1 MGGVNRTQPHMKND
15 IVRQSLLK
23 EAFMGVCLGT
33 ANIIPGVSGGTFL
46 LIFGIYGRVFAILNR
61 INRSFVFR
69 LGALLFYVVKNLGR
83 NGSTRDFLTFLK
95 ETDLLFLLKLMM
107 GAVIAIL
114 ALSNLMKYLLLHQFV
129 YTYSLFF
136 GLILVSI
143 SIPIKLMNSLKV
155 PMVFWA
161 LLGLSVPLFVSG
173 AVNPYDKVKIK
184 SDHLERAYQKVDA
197 PSNIEGEESV
207 SQDISPSKVIE
218 NKTGKTRKT
227 RLLSF
232 VGKYTIEEYVYAFI
246 CGAVSISAMVLPGIS
261 GSLVLILMGTYFDI
275 ISAISA
281 LKFGQ
286 VDTFAFLCCFGIGIV
301 VGGLLFARLISFVLD
316 RYYNGTMAFLIGL
329 MAGSLHALWPFKKV
343 MTMARQYVKQDG
355 TIVIIENSKVY
366 TNLNI
371 LPPDSHT
378 LLLSLVFF
386 LVGCAVMVAFIRA
399 ESR

>member
-1 MGGVNRTQPHMKND
+1 MKND
-15 IVRQSLLK
+15 LIRQSLFK

-46 LIFGIYGRVFAILNR
+46 LIFGIYGRVFAILTR
-61 INRSFVFR
+61 INKSFVFR

-83 NGSTRDFLTFLK
+83 NDSTREVMIFLK

-107 GAVIAIL
+107 GAVIAII
-114 ALSNLMKYLLLHQFV
+114 ALSDLMKYLLVHQFV
-129 YTYSLFF
+129 YTYSIFF

-143 SIPIKLMNSLKV
+143 IIPIKLMNSLKGTAA
-155 PMVFWA
+155 FWV
-161 LLGLSVPLFVSG
+161 LLGLSVTLFVSG

-197 PSNIEGEESV
+197 PSNIEGDPESV
-207 SQDISPSKVIE
+207 SQAISPSNLIE
-218 NKTGKTRKT
+218 NKTGKIRKT
-227 RLLSF
+227 SLLSF
-232 VGKYTIEEYVYAFI
+232 VGKYTIEEYVYALI

-261 GSLVLILMGTYFDI
+261 GSLVLILMGAYFDI

-286 VDTFAFLCCFGIGIV
+286 VDTLAFLCCFGVGIV

-316 RYYNGTMAFLIGL
+316 RYYNATMAFLIGL
-329 MAGSLHALWPFKKV
+329 MAGSLHALWPFKRV

-355 TIVIIENSKVY
+355 TILIIENSKVY